1 MSKIKDDGLARS
13 GTGYCTHMVTVGV
26 KGLTDGGLCDAICI
40 CCRRRHYSSACDS
53 RTHESVQ

>member
-26 KGLTDGGLCDAICI
+26 KGLTDGGLCRI

-53 RTHESVQ
+53 RTDESVQ